1 MGTGRPGSDRPAEV
15 WCKKYA
21 IEDAEGLQLQH
32 FCRAMAWLG
41 EALPSDQQGGA
52 TPFALRCVKDRLEEM
67 LFAQTRC
74 VGRPHPSAQR
84 RFCLRA
90 AVTSTDAWKRH
101 ELGSSEWGRR
111 LRDPEP
117 TSAGNLI
124 YHPSWMASLYPF
136 DPCGREFLNEYQE
149 NSRFPLIFSIFA
161 RVPRF
166 GNGRPKSVPLPDCM
180 PELP

>member
-67 LFAQTRC
+67 LFAQTR
-74 VGRPHPSAQR
+74 VR
-84 RFCLRA
+84 RSPPPERA
-90 AVTSTDAWKRH
+90 TAFLLAHGGHID
-101 ELGSSEWGRR
+101 RR
-111 LRDPEP
+111 VE
-117 TSAGNLI
+117 TA
-124 YHPSWMASLYPF
+124 
-136 DPCGREFLNEYQE
+136 
-149 NSRFPLIFSIFA
+149 
-161 RVPRF
+161 
-166 GNGRPKSVPLPDCM
+166 
-180 PELP
+180 